1 MEEII
6 PDKRIDIRGLK
17 CPYTFVRSKLTLESM
32 NVGDVL
38 EILLNYPEAAV
49 SIPKSMQDH
58 GQRVLSVEKTTD
70 TEWTILIRKERD

>member
-1 MEEII
+1 MDEII

-32 NVGDVL
+32 NVGEVL
-38 EILLNYPEAAV
+38 EILLNYPDAAV

-58 GQRVLSVEKTTD
+58 GQRVLSVDKIND
-70 TEWTILIRKERD
+70 TEWVIVIRKERD

>member
-17 CPYTFVRSKLTLESM
+17 CPYTFVRSKLAIEQM
-32 NVGDVL
+32 NTGEVL
-38 EILLNYPEAAV
+38 EVLLNYPEASV

-58 GQRVLSVEKTTD
+58 GQRVLSVDKINDTD
-70 TEWTILIRKERD
+70 WIILIRKERD